1 MGKEIINVRTEIRL
15 PVSEVWKLWT
25 TPQDIIRWNQASEDW
40 HTPGAVNDLREG
52 GQFIYRMEARDGSAG
67 FDFVGTYEKVI
78 PDKKIVY
85 LIGDGRKVEV
95 SFKETDN
102 KTEISESF
110 EAESINPVEMQ
121 KNGWQSILEN
131 FRKYAESGYR

>member
-1 MGKEIINVRTEIRL
+1 
-15 PVSEVWKLWT
+15 
-25 TPQDIIRWNQASEDW
+25 
-40 HTPGAVNDLREG
+40 
-52 GQFIYRMEARDGSAG
+52 MEARDGSAG